1 MHPIRLAEQILIDLR
16 PLGPEREEFRNA
28 VEDLVFMIVRILDPI
43 PPVEPPTRRRPRA
56 PQSSASRARLRPGAG

>member
-16 PLGPEREEFRNA
+16 PLGPEREEFRN
-28 VEDLVFMIVRILDPI
+28 DPI

-56 PQSSASRARLRPGAG
+56 PQ